1 MSKNEIGKYVR
12 TEDGYILENIWGGHA
27 DIIKKLANKD
37 KHYEFEYG
45 KIVKHSNSLIE
56 LIEVGDYINGE
67 KILEIILP
75 DEEIITK
82 DTEDKVITVCIFKNG
97 NGAYYKYISEAKIE
111 NMLTH
116 ERYYQTCYEPRN

>member
-1 MSKNEIGKYVR
+1 M
-12 TEDGYILENIWGGHA
+12 
-27 DIIKKLANKD
+27 
-37 KHYEFEYG
+37 
-45 KIVKHSNSLIE
+45 
-56 LIEVGDYINGE
+56 IEVGDYINGE